1 MRRSWFADAV
11 GQGDL
16 IGVAQELV
24 AQDEDEVL
32 FEKIKQLAWGQ
43 VGPGIAEGEFC
54 AKGSR
59 QGPNLPSFEA
69 GGWVHELVD
78 EFLDRR
84 EFRNPDFCTQI

>member
-1 MRRSWFADAV
+1 
-11 GQGDL
+11 L

-43 VGPGIAEGEFC
+43 VGSGIAEGEFG
-54 AKGSR
+54 AKGTR

-69 GGWVHELVD
+69 CGWVHELVN
-78 EFLDRR
+78 EFLDRQK
-84 EFRNPDFCTQI
+84 FWIPDFRHQI